1 MLELRIVPKLLSM
14 AGSARR
20 ESSIMNVILLV
31 AGLTGLAEARELAP
45 VLVAFRTFEAVMN
58 A

>member
-1 MLELRIVPKLLSM
+1 
-14 AGSARR
+14 
-20 ESSIMNVILLV
+20 MNVILLV